1 MTPEYRSALD
11 AIACGRIYP
20 DLLKEGSRWC
30 ARWCAFDA
38 PENRLVDRFVRK
50 AAIVPSCA
58 DAELQRHETLH
69 DAWLAA
75 LRSRTGI
82 VNWDDA
88 ECREFS
94 KSLSEWHGEAEGA
107 VRKAIVFSFSSSEAG
122 FSLSCAVP
130 VGKRALKALGEAT
143 FVEGVLRSLKKTGDG
158 RLSVSLSREEAESF
172 ISAGARRLVDAGYS
186 VEGAGVS
193 AGLEVD
199 GEVSA
204 PESPDDAKAPV
215 FNLVVRVA
223 GERVGAT
230 EVKFLLDQGS
240 SLVFFRGRWIEVDR
254 GILKNAYRALEKN
267 GQVKLRKV
275 DALRLALGL
284 GRVSG
289 LDLGELKAHG
299 WIRGLVGRL
308 RNSGAEAFSVGPI
321 EAFRG
326 ELRDYQK
333 RGVVW
338 MKFLADNGFGALLA
352 DDMGLGKTVEA
363 IAWMLAS
370 GGGPYLVVA
379 PLTLLSNW
387 RHELSRFAPGLK
399 VMVHQGEGRAGELE
413 FAALAA
419 RHDVVLVSY
428 SLVSRD
434 ISRVASLKWKGV
446 VLDEAQAIKNPSTR
460 ISAAVRSLDAEKRVA
475 LTGTPVENS
484 ALDVWGIEEFLN
496 PGFLGTRSEFTR
508 RFVAM
513 RSPAEIERAGAKLRR
528 ALEPFVLRR
537 LKSDPAIGLELG
549 EKRFVDEYC
558 ELGEGDRREYEAAL
572 AAYRHGLRRKG
583 DALALITKLKLVCDG
598 KAKLE
603 RLFALLDE
611 IFAVGESALVF
622 SQYAKVGDWIRREL
636 EKRFG
641 RKFQFLN
648 GAIGTKERERRIA
661 AFSASPAPEAFILS
675 LKTGGF
681 GLNLVKATHVIHF
694 DRWWNPAV
702 ESQAADRAHRIGQTK
717 TVFVHRMI
725 TSGTI
730 EERVHELL
738 ESKSAL
744 ARGIVAGGESYLMKL
759 ESDELIRLSELK

>member
-30 ARWCAFDA
+30 ARWRAFDA

-82 VNWDDA
+82 VNWDDD

-94 KSLSEWHGEAEGA
+94 KALSEWHGEADGA

-143 FVEGVLRSLKKTGDG
+143 FVEGILRSLKKTGDG
-158 RLSVSLSREEAESF
+158 RLSVPLSRED
-172 ISAGARRLVDAGYS
+172 AGRFVSSGVRRLEAAGYR
-186 VEGAGVS
+186 VEGADIS
-193 AGLEVD
+193 CGLEVG
-199 GEVSA
+199 GEL
-204 PESPDDAKAPV
+204 DDAEGGQETAK
-215 FNLVVRVA
+215 FTLVVRVA
-223 GERVGAT
+223 GEPVSAA

-254 GILKNAYRALEKN
+254 NILKCAYRALEKN
-267 GQVKLRKV
+267 GQVKLRKR
-275 DALRLALGL
+275 DALRFALGL

-289 LDLGELKAHG
+289 LDVGELKARG
-299 WIRGLVGRL
+299 WLRGLVGRL
-308 RNSGAEAFSVGPI
+308 RATGAEACSVGAI
-321 EAFRG
+321 DAFRG
-326 ELRDYQK
+326 ELRDYQA

-338 MKFLADNGFGALLA
+338 MKFLTDNGFGALLA

-399 VMVHQGEGRAGELE
+399 VMVHQGDDRAGDAA
-413 FAALAA
+413 FAPLAE

-434 ISRVASLKWKGV
+434 LSRVSSVRWRGV
-446 VLDEAQAIKNPSTR
+446 VLDEAQAVKNAATR
-460 ISAAVRSLDAEKRVA
+460 LSAAVRSLDAERRVA

-496 PGFLGTRSEFTR
+496 PGFLGPRAEFAR
-508 RFVAM
+508 RFVALKSATEM
-513 RSPAEIERAGAKLRR
+513 ERASAKLRH

-537 LKSDPAIGLELG
+537 LKSDPAIGAQLG

-558 ELGEGDRREYEAAL
+558 ELGADERREYENAL
-572 AAYRHGLRRKG
+572 SEFRFGQRRKG
-583 DALALITKLKLVCDG
+583 DALRLITRLKLVCDG

-603 RLFALLDE
+603 RLLALVEE
-611 IFAVGESALVF
+611 IFASGESVLVF
-622 SQYAKVGDWIRREL
+622 SQYVKVGEWLKREL
-636 EKRFG
+636 EKRFS
-641 RKFQFLN
+641 RKFQFLH
-648 GAIGTKERERRIA
+648 GALGAKERERRIA
-661 AFSASPAPEAFILS
+661 AFSSSPAPEAFILS
-675 LKTGGF
+675 LRTGGF
-681 GLNLVKATHVIHF
+681 GLNLVKAAHVVHF

-702 ESQAADRAHRIGQTK
+702 ENQATDRTHRIGQTK

-725 TSGTI
+725 SSGTI

-744 ARGIVAGGESYLMKL
+744 ASGIVAGGESYLMKL
-759 ESDELIRLSELK
+759 EADELVRISELR

>member
-20 DLLKEGSRWC
+20 DLLKEGTRWC
-30 ARWCAFDA
+30 ARWRAFDA

-75 LRSRTGI
+75 LKSRTGI
-82 VNWDDA
+82 VNWDDD

-94 KSLSEWHGEAEGA
+94 KALSEWHGEADGA

-143 FVEGVLRSLKKTGDG
+143 FVEGILRSLKKTGDG
-158 RLSVSLSREEAESF
+158 RLSVPLSRED
-172 ISAGARRLVDAGYS
+172 AGRFVSSGVRRLEAAGYR
-186 VEGAGVS
+186 VEGADIS
-193 AGLEVD
+193 CGLEVG
-199 GEVSA
+199 GEL
-204 PESPDDAKAPV
+204 DDAEGGQETAK
-215 FNLVVRVA
+215 FTLVVRVA
-223 GERVGAT
+223 GEPVSAA

-254 GILKNAYRALEKN
+254 NILKCAYRALEKN
-267 GQVKLRKV
+267 GQVKLRKR
-275 DALRLALGL
+275 DALRFALGL

-289 LDLGELKAHG
+289 LDVGELKARG
-299 WIRGLVGRL
+299 WLRGLVGRL
-308 RNSGAEAFSVGPI
+308 RATGAEACSVGAI
-321 EAFRG
+321 DAFRG
-326 ELRDYQK
+326 ELRDYQA

-338 MKFLADNGFGALLA
+338 MKFLTDNGFGALLA

-399 VMVHQGEGRAGELE
+399 VMVHQGDDRAGDAA
-413 FAALAA
+413 FAPLAE

-434 ISRVASLKWKGV
+434 LSRVSSVRWRGV
-446 VLDEAQAIKNPSTR
+446 VLDEAQAVKNAATR
-460 ISAAVRSLDAEKRVA
+460 LSAAVRSLDAERRVA

-496 PGFLGTRSEFTR
+496 PGFLGPRAEFAR
-508 RFVAM
+508 RFVALKSATEM
-513 RSPAEIERAGAKLRR
+513 ERASAKLRH

-537 LKSDPAIGLELG
+537 LKSDPAIGAQLG

-558 ELGEGDRREYEAAL
+558 ELGADERREYEDAL
-572 AAYRHGLRRKG
+572 SEFRFGQRRKG
-583 DALALITKLKLVCDG
+583 DALRLITRLKLVCDG

-603 RLFALLDE
+603 RLLALVEE
-611 IFAVGESALVF
+611 IFASGESVLVF
-622 SQYAKVGDWIRREL
+622 SQYVKVGEWLKREL
-636 EKRFG
+636 EKRFS
-641 RKFQFLN
+641 RKFQFLH
-648 GAIGTKERERRIA
+648 GALGAKERERRIA
-661 AFSASPAPEAFILS
+661 AFSSSPAPEAFILS
-675 LKTGGF
+675 LRTGGF
-681 GLNLVKATHVIHF
+681 GLNLVKAAHVVHF

-702 ESQAADRAHRIGQTK
+702 ENQATDRTHRIGQTK

-725 TSGTI
+725 SSGTI

-744 ARGIVAGGESYLMKL
+744 ASGIVAGGESYLMKL
-759 ESDELIRLSELK
+759 EADELVRISELR

>member
-1 MTPEYRSALD
+1 VTPEYRSALD

-20 DLLKEGSRWC
+20 DLLKEGTRWC
-30 ARWCAFDA
+30 ARWRAFDA

-94 KSLSEWHGEAEGA
+94 KALSAWHGEADGEI
-107 VRKAIVFSFSSSEAG
+107 RRSIVFRFTSGENG
-122 FSLSCAVP
+122 FDVSCDIPKDA
-130 VGKRALKALGEAT
+130 RSLKALGEAT
-143 FVEGVLRSLKKTGDG
+143 FVEGALRSLRKTEGG
-158 RLSVSLSREEAESF
+158 RLSVPLSRED
-172 ISAGARRLVDAGYS
+172 AGRFVSSGVRRLEAAGYR
-186 VEGAGVS
+186 VEGADIS
-193 AGLEVD
+193 CGLEVG
-199 GEVSA
+199 GEL
-204 PESPDDAKAPV
+204 DDAEGGQETAK
-215 FNLVVRVA
+215 FTLVVRVA
-223 GERVGAT
+223 GEPVSAA

-254 GILKNAYRALEKN
+254 NILKCAYRALEKN
-267 GQVKLRKV
+267 GQVKLRKR
-275 DALRLALGL
+275 DALRFALGL

-289 LDLGELKAHG
+289 LDVGELKARG
-299 WIRGLVGRL
+299 WLRGLVGRL
-308 RNSGAEAFSVGPI
+308 RATGAEAFSVGPI

-326 ELRDYQK
+326 ELRDYQA

-338 MKFLADNGFGALLA
+338 MKFLTDNGFGALLA

-399 VMVHQGEGRAGELE
+399 VMVHQGDDRAGDAA
-413 FAALAA
+413 FAPLAE

-434 ISRVASLKWKGV
+434 LSRVSSVRWRGV
-446 VLDEAQAIKNPSTR
+446 VLDEAQAVKNAATR
-460 ISAAVRSLDAEKRVA
+460 LSAAVRSLDAERRVA

-496 PGFLGTRSEFTR
+496 PGFLGPRAEFAR
-508 RFVAM
+508 RFVALKSATEM
-513 RSPAEIERAGAKLRR
+513 ERASAKLRH

-537 LKSDPAIGLELG
+537 LKSDPAIGAQLG

-558 ELGEGDRREYEAAL
+558 ELGADERREYEDAL
-572 AAYRHGLRRKG
+572 SEFRFGQRRKG
-583 DALALITKLKLVCDG
+583 DALRLITRLKLVCDG

-603 RLFALLDE
+603 RLLALVEE
-611 IFAVGESALVF
+611 IFASGESVLVF
-622 SQYAKVGDWIRREL
+622 SQYVKVGEWRKREL
-636 EKRFG
+636 EKRFS
-641 RKFQFLN
+641 RKFQFLH
-648 GAIGTKERERRIA
+648 GALGAKERERRIA
-661 AFSASPAPEAFILS
+661 AFSSSPAPEAFILS
-675 LKTGGF
+675 LRTGGF
-681 GLNLVKATHVIHF
+681 GLNLVKAAHVVHF

-702 ESQAADRAHRIGQTK
+702 ENQATDRTHRIGQTK

-725 TSGTI
+725 SSGTI

-744 ARGIVAGGESYLMKL
+744 ASGIVAGGESYLMKL
-759 ESDELIRLSELK
+759 EADELVRISELR

>member
-20 DLLKEGSRWC
+20 DLLKEGTRWC
-30 ARWCAFDA
+30 ARWRAFDA

-75 LRSRTGI
+75 LKSRTGI
-82 VNWDDA
+82 VNWDDD

-94 KSLSEWHGEAEGA
+94 KALSEWHGEADGA

-143 FVEGVLRSLKKTGDG
+143 FVEGILRSLKKTGDG
-158 RLSVSLSREEAESF
+158 RLSVPLSRED
-172 ISAGARRLVDAGYS
+172 AGRFVSSGVRRLEAAGYR
-186 VEGAGVS
+186 VEGADIS
-193 AGLEVD
+193 CGLEVG
-199 GEVSA
+199 GEL
-204 PESPDDAKAPV
+204 DDAEGGQETAK
-215 FNLVVRVA
+215 FTLVVRVA
-223 GERVGAT
+223 GEPVSAA

-254 GILKNAYRALEKN
+254 NILKCAYRALEKN
-267 GQVKLRKV
+267 GQVKLRKR
-275 DALRLALGL
+275 DALRFALGL

-289 LDLGELKAHG
+289 LDVGELKARG
-299 WIRGLVGRL
+299 WLRGLVGRL
-308 RNSGAEAFSVGPI
+308 RATGAEACSVGAI
-321 EAFRG
+321 DAFRG
-326 ELRDYQK
+326 ELRDYQA

-338 MKFLADNGFGALLA
+338 MKFLTDNGFGALLA

-399 VMVHQGEGRAGELE
+399 VMVHQGDDRAGDAA
-413 FAALAA
+413 FAPLAE

-434 ISRVASLKWKGV
+434 LSRVSSVRWRGV
-446 VLDEAQAIKNPSTR
+446 VLDEAQAVKNAATR
-460 ISAAVRSLDAEKRVA
+460 LSAAVRSLDAERRVA

-496 PGFLGTRSEFTR
+496 PGFLGPRAEFAR
-508 RFVAM
+508 RFVALKSATEM
-513 RSPAEIERAGAKLRR
+513 ERASAKLRH

-537 LKSDPAIGLELG
+537 LKSDPAIGAQLG

-558 ELGEGDRREYEAAL
+558 ELGADERREYENAL
-572 AAYRHGLRRKG
+572 SEFRFGQRRKG
-583 DALALITKLKLVCDG
+583 DALRLITRLKLVCDG

-603 RLFALLDE
+603 RLLALVEE
-611 IFAVGESALVF
+611 IFASGESVLVF
-622 SQYAKVGDWIRREL
+622 SQYVKVGEWLKREL
-636 EKRFG
+636 EKRFS
-641 RKFQFLN
+641 RKFQFLH
-648 GAIGTKERERRIA
+648 GALGAKERERRIA
-661 AFSASPAPEAFILS
+661 AFSSSPAPEAFILS
-675 LKTGGF
+675 LRTGGF
-681 GLNLVKATHVIHF
+681 GLNLVKAAHVVHF

-702 ESQAADRAHRIGQTK
+702 ENQATDRTHRIGQTK

-725 TSGTI
+725 SSGTI

-744 ARGIVAGGESYLMKL
+744 ASGIVAGGESYLMKL
-759 ESDELIRLSELK
+759 EADELVRISELR

>member
-11 AIACGRIYP
+11 AISCGRIYP
-20 DLLKEGSRWC
+20 DLLKEGTRWC
-30 ARWCAFDA
+30 ARWRAFDA

-94 KSLSEWHGEAEGA
+94 KALSEWHGEADGA
-107 VRKAIVFSFSSSEAG
+107 VRKAIVFSFSSSEAS

-158 RLSVSLSREEAESF
+158 RLSVSLSREEAGRFVS
-172 ISAGARRLVDAGYS
+172 SGVRRLEAAGYR
-186 VEGAGVS
+186 VEGADIS
-193 AGLEVD
+193 CGLEVG
-199 GEVSA
+199 GEL
-204 PESPDDAKAPV
+204 DDAEGGQETAK
-215 FNLVVRVA
+215 FTLVVRVA
-223 GERVGAT
+223 GEPVSAA

-254 GILKNAYRALEKN
+254 NILKCAYRALEKN
-267 GQVKLRKV
+267 GQVKLRKR
-275 DALRLALGL
+275 DALRFALGL

-289 LDLGELKAHG
+289 LDVGELKARG
-299 WIRGLVGRL
+299 WLRGLVGRL
-308 RNSGAEAFSVGPI
+308 RATGAEACSVGAI
-321 EAFRG
+321 DAFRG
-326 ELRDYQK
+326 ELRDYQA

-434 ISRVASLKWKGV
+434 LSRVSSVRWRGV
-446 VLDEAQAIKNPSTR
+446 VLDEAQAVKNAATR
-460 ISAAVRSLDAEKRVA
+460 LSAAVRSLDAERRVA

-496 PGFLGTRSEFTR
+496 PGFLGPRAEFAR
-508 RFVAM
+508 RFVALKSATEM
-513 RSPAEIERAGAKLRR
+513 ERASAKLRH

-537 LKSDPAIGLELG
+537 LKSDPAIGAQLG

-558 ELGEGDRREYEAAL
+558 ELGADERREYENAL
-572 AAYRHGLRRKG
+572 SEFRFGQRRKG
-583 DALALITKLKLVCDG
+583 DALRLITRLKLVCDG

-603 RLFALLDE
+603 RLLALVEE
-611 IFAVGESALVF
+611 IFASGESVLVF
-622 SQYAKVGDWIRREL
+622 SQYVKVGEWLKREL
-636 EKRFG
+636 EKRFS
-641 RKFQFLN
+641 RKFQFLH
-648 GAIGTKERERRIA
+648 GALGAKERERRIA
-661 AFSASPAPEAFILS
+661 AFSSSPAPEAFILS
-675 LKTGGF
+675 LRTGGF
-681 GLNLVKATHVIHF
+681 GLNLVKAAHVVHF

-702 ESQAADRAHRIGQTK
+702 ENQATDRTHRIGQTK

-725 TSGTI
+725 SSGTI

-744 ARGIVAGGESYLMKL
+744 ASGIVAGGESYLMKL
-759 ESDELIRLSELK
+759 EADELVRISELR